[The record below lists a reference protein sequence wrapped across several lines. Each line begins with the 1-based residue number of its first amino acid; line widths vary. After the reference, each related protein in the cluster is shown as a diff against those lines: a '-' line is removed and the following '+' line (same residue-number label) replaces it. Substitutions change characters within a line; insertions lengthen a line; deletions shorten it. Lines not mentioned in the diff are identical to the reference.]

1 MLSVACCMPD
11 SELATAAHTV
21 HSSCTASI
29 AAERCRHAAT
39 TDGDRRHREGAAG
52 DCDGG
57 APGRLV
63 RRAAASLQGTPQRRR
78 CALVARMLHRVCFAS
93 LAHTSARR
101 PSVRF
106 YAVCLLA
113 CLLACL
119 LVCLFFC
126 DGPLRNTPLMAR
138 PTPHA
143 RRRVAM
149 AYSWLAAQECV
160 AAVRVR
166 ALVRHRQPRRAAA
179 AQAHC
184 TSAYA

>member
-1 MLSVACCMPD
+1 
-11 SELATAAHTV
+11 
-21 HSSCTASI
+21 
-29 AAERCRHAAT
+29 
-39 TDGDRRHREGAAG
+39 
-52 DCDGG
+52 
-57 APGRLV
+57 
-63 RRAAASLQGTPQRRR
+63 
-78 CALVARMLHRVCFAS
+78 MLHRVCFAS

-119 LVCLFFC
+119 LVFLFFC

-160 AAVRVR
+160 AAVR